1 GMSAHALD
9 AGIDPGVSFPYLA
22 TEVFPVWIGAI
33 ILISGL
39 SATISSG
46 SSDYIVAITILLRDV
61 YQVFTGK
68 IPRKENVI
76 RYSRISLVVTIIIA
90 FVLVLFTDN
99 IIDFIESFIS
109 TVLAGLFIA
118 SLLGK

>member
-1 GMSAHALD
+1 FLITGMLFARFSFFPAIAGMSAHALD
-9 AGIDPGVSFPYLA
+9 AGIEAGFSFPYLA
-22 TEVFPVWIGAI
+22 TEVFPIWIGAI

-68 IPRKENVI
+68 LPQKENMI
-76 RYSRISLVVTIIIA
+76 RYSRISLVITIVIA
-90 FVLVLFTDN
+90 FGLVL
-99 IIDFIESFIS
+99 
-109 TVLAGLFIA
+109 
-118 SLLGK
+118 